1 MECGEQCVT
10 LGIMI
15 IITGTTMLPVLCADN
30 WGTMSTQV
38 EVS

>member
-10 LGIMI
+10 LVIPGMAL
-15 IITGTTMLPVLCADN
+15 LPVLCAGN